1 MVGMN
6 LQGSSRGS
14 PVTISR
20 KHCRIHVSDIQ
31 PTSLRFTADGLCLW
45 PRTDA
50 HMPDMSNAGRSIPVL
65 NFTREVSK
73 KLMIIDSASKNRKFT
88 IFRLQ
93 LENSDYEMNI

>member
-1 MVGMN
+1 
-6 LQGSSRGS
+6 
-14 PVTISR
+14 
-20 KHCRIHVSDIQ
+20 
-31 PTSLRFTADGLCLW
+31 
-45 PRTDA
+45 
-50 HMPDMSNAGRSIPVL
+50 MPDMSNAGRSIPVL